1 MKSHVLQRLLV
12 CTLCLCMLSACV
24 WAGAE
29 DGPLSKYEPAI
40 DISFVRTIDDDLSS
54 NVLPSTPGETMED
67 NRWLKL
73 YSDMLGINVT
83 YDWTVAGGYPDDAYM
98 QKINVTLASGDLPDV
113 VNVNAQ
119 QLKQLVD
126 AGMVEDMTDYWA
138 KYASDYTKSIY
149 TEEGESVLNSAT
161 FSGRLMAIPNVDA
174 SIECAQFLWIRKD
187 WLDKLGL
194 EIPKTMQELLAVA
207 EAFVTQDP
215 DGNGVAD
222 TFAMAITK
230 NLYSGAMGTE
240 GFFAGFHAY
249 PNFWMQKED
258 GSLAYGSVQPE
269 VKAALQTLAD
279 MYVKGQLDMEFG
291 VKDGG
296 KVAESIAAGKCGID
310 FGEQWNP
317 IYPLLSNH
325 TNDNNANWIGINIVS
340 ADDQLPKVPLKF
352 RTSRYFA
359 VRKGYEHPE
368 AVIKMVNTHLEKNWG
383 ETNDFGYYYMPA
395 ENANTSVWKF
405 SPVTPF
411 PPYKNLNAFQEL
423 QKARAA
429 NDMGLLKGEALSIQ
443 ASLERYAAGDM
454 SLWGWYKI
462 YNEDGVYLVLED
474 YIANDQLL
482 VESFVGA
489 PTPTMVERR
498 ATLEKMEKEVFIKII
513 MGAAP
518 IDEFD
523 KFLNDWN
530 ELGGS
535 DITKE
540 VNDWYASLK

>member
-1 MKSHVLQRLLV
+1 MRNRSYLRILACLL
-12 CTLCLCMLSACV
+12 CTAMMFTIT
-24 WAGAE
+24 GAVAE
-29 DGPLSKYEPAI
+29 NDPLGKYEPAI
-40 DISFVRTIDDDLSS
+40 NIRFVRTIDDDLSS
-54 NVLPSTPGETMED
+54 NVLPSTPNETMES

-73 YSDMLGINVT
+73 YSDALGINVT
-83 YDWTVAGGYPDDAYM
+83 YDWTVAGGYTDDAYT

-126 AGMVEDMTDYWA
+126 ADMIEDMTAYWTD
-138 KYASDYTKSIY
+138 YASDFSKDIY

-161 FSGRLMAIPNVDA
+161 FAGKLMAIPNVDA

-194 EIPKTMQELLAVA
+194 SVPTTMQELLAVA
-207 EAFVTQDP
+207 DAFTTKDP
-215 DGNGVAD
+215 DGNGVDD
-222 TFAMAITK
+222 TFGMALTK
-230 NLYSGAMGTE
+230 NLYSGCMAAE

-269 VKAALQTLAD
+269 MKAALQALAD
-279 MYVKGQLDMEFG
+279 MYAKGALDKEFG
-291 VKDGG
+291 VKDGS

-325 TNDNNANWIGINIVS
+325 TNDNNANWIGCNIVS
-340 ADDQLPKVPLKF
+340 FDDQLPKVPLKF
-352 RTSRYFA
+352 RTARYFA

-368 AVIKMVNTHLEKNWG
+368 AVVKMVNMHLEKNWG

-411 PPYKNLNAFQEL
+411 PPFKNLNAFKEL

-429 NDMGLLKGEALSIQ
+429 NDMGLVVGEAKSIQ

-462 YNEDGVYLVLED
+462 YGEDGVYLVLED
-474 YIANDQLL
+474 YQAHDQLL

-489 PTPTMVERR
+489 PTATMVERR
-498 ATLEKMEKEVFIKII
+498 ATLEKMEKEVFVKII

-518 IDEFD
+518 IEEFD
-523 KFLNDWN
+523 KFVNDWN
-530 ELGGS
+530 ELGGAS
-535 DITKE
+535 ITQE
-540 VNDWYASLK
+540 VNEWYASLK

>member
-1 MKSHVLQRLLV
+1 
-12 CTLCLCMLSACV
+12 
-24 WAGAE
+24 
-29 DGPLSKYEPAI
+29 
-40 DISFVRTIDDDLSS
+40 
-54 NVLPSTPGETMED
+54 
-67 NRWLKL
+67 
-73 YSDMLGINVT
+73 
-83 YDWTVAGGYPDDAYM
+83 
-98 QKINVTLASGDLPDV
+98 
-113 VNVNAQ
+113 
-119 QLKQLVD
+119 
-126 AGMVEDMTDYWA
+126 
-138 KYASDYTKSIY
+138 
-149 TEEGESVLNSAT
+149 
-161 FSGRLMAIPNVDA
+161 
-174 SIECAQFLWIRKD
+174 
-187 WLDKLGL
+187 
-194 EIPKTMQELLAVA
+194 
-207 EAFVTQDP
+207 
-215 DGNGVAD
+215 
-222 TFAMAITK
+222 
-230 NLYSGAMGTE
+230 
-240 GFFAGFHAY
+240 
-249 PNFWMQKED
+249 
-258 GSLAYGSVQPE
+258 
-269 VKAALQTLAD
+269 
-279 MYVKGQLDMEFG
+279 
-291 VKDGG
+291 
-296 KVAESIAAGKCGID
+296 
-310 FGEQWNP
+310 
-317 IYPLLSNH
+317 
-325 TNDNNANWIGINIVS
+325 
-340 ADDQLPKVPLKF
+340 
-352 RTSRYFA
+352 
-359 VRKGYEHPE
+359 
-368 AVIKMVNTHLEKNWG
+368 
-383 ETNDFGYYYMPA
+383 MPA

-523 KFLNDWN
+523 KFVNDWN